1 MRILKISKKYNKR
14 PSEILGITNDPY
26 LAFCFDEACEFI
38 LSMRTTEI
46 VEENGK
52 RYVAEKWI
60 KEPNWIDKKIQK
72 PKNNMELFNQ
82 MKKNLEKFNKG
93 VK

>member
-1 MRILKISKKYNKR
+1 
-14 PSEILGITNDPY
+14 
-26 LAFCFDEACEFI
+26 
-38 LSMRTTEI
+38 MRTTEI